1 MAQNPFKALNINTD
15 KIEAALTQNGVTN
28 FSSIVR
34 NERET
39 HLSGTYKEID
49 FLIKLMPPGG
59 NTTIGR
65 ASGQNNTYFDEIA
78 GIIKENCLYSD
89 KKTFEYT
96 IPRFSDENKEM
107 LFAFL
112 NEENVKIEE
121 DKNNDPNCK
130 HQYIMTAGNGDRV
143 RAKIYNRGSI
153 QFQGKYLQIASL
165 INDFMCT
172 ILDMKEIIEQ
182 KNQEFNVDIKKETI
196 ESELHS
202 KLPKSIDL
210 IHDDIKKQLS
220 CSLIMKQIDVEMEDY
235 STYCFSAL
243 RSIEGFIYQLLGSVC
258 NPSSSR
264 NLGEYFTENNPKY
277 IIRDIHQETI
287 NGEIAEVLCECYTYW
302 HENRHGLFHMK
313 PGVADTKTID
323 KAESIEIIDTVCQ
336 LIDKGIARLK

>member
-1 MAQNPFKALNINTD
+1 
-15 KIEAALTQNGVTN
+15 
-28 FSSIVR
+28 
-34 NERET
+34 
-39 HLSGTYKEID
+39 
-49 FLIKLMPPGG
+49 
-59 NTTIGR
+59 
-65 ASGQNNTYFDEIA
+65 
-78 GIIKENCLYSD
+78 
-89 KKTFEYT
+89 
-96 IPRFSDENKEM
+96 
-107 LFAFL
+107 
-112 NEENVKIEE
+112 
-121 DKNNDPNCK
+121 
-130 HQYIMTAGNGDRV
+130 
-143 RAKIYNRGSI
+143 
-153 QFQGKYLQIASL
+153 
-165 INDFMCT
+165 

-302 HENRHGLFHMK
+302 HENRHGLFHM
-313 PGVADTKTID
+313 
-323 KAESIEIIDTVCQ
+323 
-336 LIDKGIARLK
+336 